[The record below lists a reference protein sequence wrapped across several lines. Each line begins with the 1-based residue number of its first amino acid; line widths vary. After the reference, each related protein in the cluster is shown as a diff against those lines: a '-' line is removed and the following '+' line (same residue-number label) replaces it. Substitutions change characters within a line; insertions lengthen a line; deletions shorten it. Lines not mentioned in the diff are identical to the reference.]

1 MVNAQVIGLTDK
13 EIEETK
19 DKKEMQDSESK
30 KVTVYSTQTC
40 PYCTMVKTFLKEQN
54 IEFDDVDVGK
64 DRQKAI
70 EMVKKSGQT
79 GVPVTEVNGRM
90 VVGFRPDDIL
100 KAMNSTPVDRE
111 TAIGNVIFDPFDQ

>member
-1 MVNAQVIGLTDK
+1 MINAQVIELTD
-13 EIEETK
+13 ENETA
-19 DKKEMQDSESK
+19 KKII
-30 KVTVYSTQTC
+30 VYSTQTC

-54 IEFDDVDVGK
+54 IEFDDVDVSK

-70 EMVKKSGQT
+70 EMVKKSGQA

-90 VVGFRPDDIL
+90 IVGFRPDDIL

-111 TAIGNVIFDPFDQ
+111 SAIGNVIFDPFDQ